1 MSTVIYTF
9 IIALFLFSIALFV
22 LSIVDIVFSLI
33 IKKRKYLLRVIMLR
47 ILVYILNYILLMLL
61 WHFSKKIYNRLYI
74 SFEDMLPDSYIYLIY
89 FQILLAVLFN
99 LFNILNYKFQNKII
113 VIIKLLI
120 LLFQIETISLIA
132 IFGAIEIVSS

>member
-99 LFNILNYKFQNKII
+99 LFI
-113 VIIKLLI
+113 
-120 LLFQIETISLIA
+120 T
-132 IFGAIEIVSS
+132 

>member
-1 MSTVIYTF
+1 VIYTF

>member
-9 IIALFLFSIALFV
+9 IIALFLFSVALFV